1 MASCRA
7 VVSRGAIGGDPNL
20 VFSGSGSAVVVLE
33 SDPLD
38 GDLNFFGPLSGARID
53 VGGLVREL
61 ALVGDD
67 LYVAAKRAGLVRL
80 VRTGNTWSEDFRFAL
95 PTNGANDQ
103 EQAFSLATWEYTV
116 PSGGGS
122 VSGVRVLVGTS
133 DELGGGKLYLID
145 PNASSPVLDVLTTTG
160 EVWTIAAAEGFV
172 ADKFTVLVG
181 TACNGIGRFE
191 FDLDA
196 AAIPSVS
203 GPAVL
208 SSFFVRDIELEAQG
222 SGNGRAFVALNRA
235 GEAILSLNG
244 GGMSLA
250 AGPVQPKL
258 GSPTLTPITYCNGLS
273 YDPVWKRLA
282 VVLGPW
288 FREEKQFGSDERIPI
303 PCTLVPEIDAI
314 DRGVVVYS
322 AVTNS
327 LVEQV
332 WDVTTVESIAKPIP
346 AIEVRVRSGTSSSYF
361 LDLAGGDGGTH
372 SFLAEV
378 DGQGNWTLDRAEEAL
393 DQRLLVSL
401 VTTDEVL
408 VQQAAL
414 YGANEYSLS
423 AYERTIGLAPPLLV
437 PAAVVVAEPA
447 NTITGFPEPHARLY
461 TTGFSGIRIYDASGP
476 NRLAPIPG
484 PSLIPS
490 EGDRG
495 LASRATY
502 GLSPDFITTP
512 RWLVK
517 ASFGESDVGLNTG
530 SLQLYDVGLATTGDD
545 PQVRRVSSWL
555 HRGDFPAGFALPNAS
570 LRDLAIRPAGNQQY
584 WYVSYGP
591 KPASSEAGQSFAA
604 ETHIGLLTLRIRL
617 LPNDRIVIEL
627 VDREPI
633 VVAEQG
639 NAPWR
644 VTYDS
649 ARSRIY
655 LALASQGVACFDASN
670 AGNPSLLWHR
680 DDFVGPTDIATCYQV
695 LPGPGDSLVV
705 SYLDRGLLVI
715 EDYADPSSDAVFH
728 TTRFQAI
735 SIAKD
740 PDDTSGSSF
749 YVGDARAGL
758 VRVTLP

>member
-7 VVSRGAIGGDPNL
+7 VISRAAIGGDPNL

-33 SDPLD
+33 SDPVD
-38 GDLNFFGPLSGARID
+38 GDLNPFGPLSGARID

-61 ALVGDD
+61 ALAGDD
-67 LYVAAKRAGLVRL
+67 LYVAANRAGLVRL
-80 VRTGNTWSEDFRFAL
+80 VRTGDTWAEDFRFAL
-95 PTNGANDQ
+95 PANGANDQ
-103 EQAFSLATWEYTV
+103 EQAFSLAAWEYTV

-133 DELGGGKLYLID
+133 NELGGGNLYLID
-145 PNASSPVLDVLTTTG
+145 PNASSPVLDVRSTMG
-160 EVWTIAAAEGFV
+160 EVWTVAASEGFV
-172 ADKFTVLVG
+172 TDKVTALTG
-181 TACNGIGRFE
+181 TACNGVLRFE
-191 FDLDA
+191 LDLDA
-196 AAIPSVS
+196 TTIPSPS
-203 GPAVL
+203 GSAVL
-208 SSFFVRDIELEAQG
+208 ASYFVRDIELEAEG

-235 GEAILSLNG
+235 GVAILDLDG

-250 AGPVQPKL
+250 AGPVQPQL
-258 GSPTLTPITYCNGLS
+258 GSPTLTPTTYCNGLS

-282 VVLGPW
+282 VALGPY
-288 FREEKQFGSDERIPI
+288 FREEKQYGSEDRIPV
-303 PCTLVPEIDAI
+303 PCTLVPERDTD

-322 AVTNS
+322 AATNA
-327 LVEQV
+327 LIEQV
-332 WDVTTVESIAKPIP
+332 WDVTTVESIAKSIP
-346 AIEVRVRSGTSSSYF
+346 AIAVRVRSGTSSTYF

-372 SFLAEV
+372 TISAEA

-408 VQQAAL
+408 VQQSAL

-423 AYERTIGLAPPLLV
+423 AYERTVGLAPPLFV
-437 PAAVVVAEPA
+437 PASVVVAEPA
-447 NTITGFPEPHARLY
+447 NTITAFPEPHARLY

-484 PSLIPS
+484 AALIPS

-495 LASRATY
+495 LASRVTY
-502 GLSPDFITTP
+502 GLSEDFLTTP

-517 ASFGESDVGLNTG
+517 ASYGESDVGLHTG

-555 HRGDFPAGFALPNAS
+555 HRGEFPAGVALPNAA

-591 KPASSEAGQSFAA
+591 KPASSEAGQSFSA
-604 ETHIGLLTLRIRL
+604 ETHIGLLTLLVSL
-617 LPNDRIVIEL
+617 LPNNRILIEL
-627 VDREPI
+627 VDRAPI
-633 VVAEQG
+633 VVADEG

-644 VTYDS
+644 VTYDA

-655 LALASQGVACFDASN
+655 VALASQGVACFDASV
-670 AGNPSLLWHR
+670 ARNPSLLWHR
-680 DDFVGPTDIATCYQV
+680 DDFVGPTEIATCYQV

-715 EDYADPSSDAVFH
+715 EDHADPYSDAVFH

-735 SIAKD
+735 GIAKD
-740 PDDTSGSSF
+740 PEDTSGSSF